1 VNLYQSVLKPL
12 LFRMDAE
19 TAHHLGMTAI
29 SKGWVKGRRVE
40 GAGLKRTLFGVE
52 FPNPVRLAAGFDKN
66 ALALDRWKDF
76 GFGFVEVG
84 TITRH
89 AQPGNPRPRL
99 FRLPDQKALI
109 NRMGFNNDGADAIA
123 KRIEAAQPGIPLGIN
138 LGKSKVTELEDA
150 AEDYAYSY
158 KLLKEMGD
166 YFVVNV
172 SSPNTPGLRE
182 LQDKDHLVKI
192 FWRLREIDSRKP
204 LFVKIAPDLTEE
216 AVDDIASVVEDF
228 GLTGV
233 IATNTTIQRS
243 MLPSDPGQQGG
254 LSGAPVRDLSNQMLR
269 WIRERVSAETVVI
282 GVGGI
287 TSAEHAIEKLQ
298 NGADLVQ
305 VYSGWVYGG
314 PEWPAEI
321 AEGIRDAKLPTKTS
335 QGA

>member
-1 VNLYQSVLKPL
+1 MKLYQSVLKPL
-12 LFRMDAE
+12 LFRLDAE

-40 GAGLKRTLFGVE
+40 GAGLKRTLFGLD
-52 FPNPVRLAAGFDKN
+52 FPNPLGLAAGFDKN

-89 AQPGNPRPRL
+89 AQAGNPRPRL

-123 KRIEAAQPGIPLGIN
+123 KRIEAARPGIPLGIN
-138 LGKSKVTELEDA
+138 LGKSKITELEDA

-158 KLLKEMGD
+158 KLLKELGD

-233 IATNTTIQRS
+233 ITTNTTIQRS

-254 LSGAPVRDLSNQMLR
+254 LSGGPVRDLSNQMLR
-269 WIRERVSAETVVI
+269 WIRERVSADTVVI

-321 AEGIRDAKLPTKTS
+321 AEAIRDAKLPAKTS